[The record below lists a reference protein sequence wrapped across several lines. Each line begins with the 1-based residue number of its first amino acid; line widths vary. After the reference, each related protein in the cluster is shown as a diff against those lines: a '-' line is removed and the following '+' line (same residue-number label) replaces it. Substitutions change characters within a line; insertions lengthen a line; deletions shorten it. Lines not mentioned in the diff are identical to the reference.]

1 MKGVVM
7 TTDEQTNTDN
17 GLDDTNVSLE
27 GRMAEDT
34 FADNDTD
41 FDDLGATGVLN
52 RDALDQQLG
61 GFDAQAEDEVD
72 GQVPEDAPA
81 EAQSTSTNED
91 TPSVIL
97 PNVAESDDDNDA
109 EGALHTDEMSSGGV
123 DETPSAD
130 PDATVLYDMAPSTPA
145 IDRTPQASRV
155 PSLRDDLLSLPSFD
169 DVPEVDTDSIGYTDD
184 QTYDYSAEEEGSY
197 EEDVPEEQSEVPAI
211 EVPNEKPKL
220 FAKGTKS
227 RRALK
232 IVGIVSGSLLVIYG
246 IGGLFFT
253 SHFMP
258 NTRVNGEDVSLMSV
272 DDLASHVTE
281 LGAAY
286 QNHVVG
292 DGIDITV
299 AAPDIHLSYD
309 GTAYGLEA
317 STQID
322 PWKWP
327 VKIFGQHDL
336 HASTGITFDEAQLE
350 AIVGAAVDGINIGAQ
365 PPTNATMAFDE
376 AQQAFVPV
384 PDALGT
390 MVDRSN
396 TIEAVAQGI
405 RTLQSEV
412 KLGDAELTQPIVRV
426 DDERL
431 AAVIERANKLLQ
443 ASIPMRIAGRD
454 AGAIDVNL
462 MKHWFT
468 TNENCDLVVNVNNV
482 KDWAQGDLSKQFDT
496 VGTER
501 KYTRPDGKEVTVT
514 GGDYGWNLDGEALAN
529 LIAANLQSD
538 NTSPIDVPMKATAV
552 EWNPGGADWGKRY
565 IDVDMTEQYVRVYDE
580 NSQIV
585 LETPCV
591 TGIPYHATDEGVYS
605 IFEHTP
611 NMTLVGLDYNG
622 DGKPDYET
630 PVSYWMPFNG
640 GQGLHDAYWRYGF
653 GGDIWQYDGSHGCVN
668 LPSDAAAQLFDWSH
682 VGDVVVVHW

>member
-7 TTDEQTNTDN
+7 TTDEHTTTND
-17 GLDDTNVSLE
+17 GLDDTDVSLE

-34 FADNDTD
+34 FAD
-41 FDDLGATGVLN
+41 DDSDYDGLGTTGVLD
-52 RDALDQQLG
+52 RDALNRRLNEVEDSVESG
-61 GFDAQAEDEVD
+61 EVTVVPDDVPAQAGDDEDEAEPTED
-72 GQVPEDAPA
+72 ELDAEETESAPED
-81 EAQSTSTNED
+81 D
-91 TPSVIL
+91 T
-97 PNVAESDDDNDA
+97 
-109 EGALHTDEMSSGGV
+109 T
-123 DETPSAD
+123 TTD
-130 PDATVLYDMAPSTPA
+130 PDATVLYSIAHSTPQ
-145 IDRTPQASRV
+145 IDGTPQESQI
-155 PSLRDDLLSLPSFD
+155 PSLRSGLLTLPSID
-169 DVPEVDTDSIGYTDD
+169 DVPEVDADSFESTYDED
-184 QTYDYSAEEEGSY
+184 YDYSDNGEDYAEEDAYDEQFDTPGI
-197 EEDVPEEQSEVPAI
+197 DVPE
-211 EVPNEKPKL
+211 EKPKL

-232 IVGIVSGSLLVIYG
+232 VIGIVSGSLLVVYG

-272 DDLASHVTE
+272 DDLATHVTE

-286 QNHVVG
+286 QDHIVG
-292 DGIDITV
+292 DGLDITI
-299 AAPDIHLSYD
+299 AAPDINLKYD

-327 VKIFGQHDL
+327 VKIFGSHDL
-336 HASTGITFDEAQLE
+336 YASTGITFDEAKLE
-350 AIVGAAVDGINIGAQ
+350 AIVGAAVDGINTGAQ
-365 PPTNATMAFDE
+365 PPTNATMSFDE
-376 AQQAFVPV
+376 SQQAFVPV
-384 PDALGT
+384 PDMLGT

-396 TIEAVAQGI
+396 TIDAAAESI
-405 RTLQSEV
+405 RTLQSELN
-412 KLGDAELTQPIVRV
+412 LGDAELKQPTVRV

-431 AAVIERANKLLQ
+431 AAVIERANRLLQ
-443 ASIPMRIAGRD
+443 TNIPMRIAGRD
-454 AGAIDVNL
+454 AGSIDVNL

-468 TNENCDLVVNVNNV
+468 TNENCDLVVNVDNV
-482 KDWAQGDLSKQFDT
+482 KEWAQGDLSRQFDT

-501 KYTRPDGKEVTVT
+501 KYTRPDGKQVTVT

-538 NTSPIDVPMKATAV
+538 NTAPIDVPMKATAV

-622 DGKPDYET
+622 DGQPDYET

-682 VGDVVVVHW
+682 VGDIVVVHW